1 MTQGLTGFRKIQ
13 IGKEDTPGTPVAA
26 TVQLL
31 GALTMKEAL
40 ALARPNEETGALTKA
55 TRSTV
60 AGKQA
65 ELKFEGELTFEQF
78 LYLLLMG
85 VQGDVE
91 ATPLYPES
99 AMNYEHGATAYTDY
113 TDEVVDGSS
122 ATHMPADALDTDDYI
137 YVGLSQ
143 KFSRIVVDMGSNVNA
158 VASVLSAEYSKGS
171 SSWETL
177 TITDGTA
184 DGGATLAQ
192 DGAIT
197 FTAPSDWDV
206 DDVDSETDLYWVRLA
221 VSVQLSATVDI
232 DEITLSAAVYTWT
245 FTPSLIAAAG
255 QNAYTIEYGD
265 NVQAYEVEYGMVSS
279 IEVSGAPDEAL
290 KVTAEMFGRQMTACT
305 FTTDLTFPT
314 VEPALFNRGK
324 LYIDDAWASIG
335 DTQKSATLVDFTL
348 RFDTG
353 LAPLKA
359 ADGNLYFSIVAE
371 KVRGVELDM
380 TIHWNDTVSTTE
392 RAAWAAQTKRALR
405 LEFEGTTLENSYK
418 KTLTFDLWGV
428 YTDWETIADKDGASV
443 VAVKFASIGDVEND
457 HEFSVE
463 VVNGASTV

>member
-13 IGKEDTPGTPVAA
+13 IGKESTPGTPVAA

-85 VQGDVE
+85 VKGDVA
-91 ATPLYPES
+91 ATPVYPGS
-99 AMNYEHGATAYTDY
+99 AMVFTSPATYTDY
-113 TDEVVDGSS
+113 TDEVTDDSS
-122 ATHMPADALDTDDYI
+122 ATHMPADALGTSDYI
-137 YVGLSQ
+137 YIGRST
-143 KFSRIVVDMGSNVNA
+143 KFSRIVVDVGSNPNA
-158 VASVLSAEYSKGS
+158 NASVLSAEYSKGS
-171 SSWETL
+171 SVWGSL
-177 TITDGTA
+177 TITDGTTS
-184 DGGATLAQ
+184 GGATLAQ

-197 FTAPSDWDV
+197 WTNPSDWDT
-206 DDVDSETDLYWVRLA
+206 DDVDAETSLYWVRLK
-221 VSVQLSATVDI
+221 VSSALSATVDVDGI
-232 DEITLSAAVYTWT
+232 ELSAAVYTWT
-245 FTPSLIAAAG
+245 FTPSLIAAAA

-305 FTTDLTFPT
+305 FTTSLSFPT
-314 VEPALFNRGK
+314 VEPALFNKGK
-324 LYIDDAWASIG
+324 LYIDSAWASIG
-335 DTQKSATLVDFTL
+335 NTQKSATLVDFTL
-348 RFDTG
+348 RIDTG

-359 ADGNLYFSIVAE
+359 ADGTLYFSIVAE

-380 TIHWNDTVSTTE
+380 TIHWNDTVATTE

-405 LEFEGTTLENSYK
+405 LEFEGTTIENSDVK
-418 KTLTFDLWGV
+418 KLTFDLWGA

-443 VAVKFASIGDVEND
+443 VAVKFASIGDVTNN
-457 HEFSVE
+457 HEFSVA